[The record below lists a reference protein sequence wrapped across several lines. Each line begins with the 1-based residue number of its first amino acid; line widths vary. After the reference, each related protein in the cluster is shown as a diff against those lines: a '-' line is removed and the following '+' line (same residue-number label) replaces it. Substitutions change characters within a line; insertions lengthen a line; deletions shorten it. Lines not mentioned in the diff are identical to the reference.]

1 MSMCIGLNIYRP
13 FLFRISISKSG
24 VDNTKFT
31 SDFFLRNLER
41 SSFDSVRTR
50 RMSAHKPQ
58 NKNLDIGLI

>member
-31 SDFFLRNLER
+31 SDFFYETWKDRRLTPSEHDACQHINLKTKT
-41 SSFDSVRTR
+41 SI
-50 RMSAHKPQ
+50 SA
-58 NKNLDIGLI
+58 